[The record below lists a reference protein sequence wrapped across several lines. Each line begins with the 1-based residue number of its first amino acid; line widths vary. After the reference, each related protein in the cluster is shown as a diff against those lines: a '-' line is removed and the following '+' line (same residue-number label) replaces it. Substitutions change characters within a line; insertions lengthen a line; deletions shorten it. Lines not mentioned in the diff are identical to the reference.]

1 MIPLILVISGM
12 LVYEMKPPATYSG
25 PGQGLVRIPA
35 VKAHTPFFVFD
46 PGDFDP
52 IPPAKSLADT
62 TIADLV
68 TLPDGTQ
75 RARIDLTDKRLEIG
89 SGAGMK
95 AKWKGNP
102 NAPVFDETAPDTL
115 DWVPSF
121 FELMSGV
128 AQPLKADA
136 DFSSVV
142 TIGLGDLTSAGQPKD
157 ARGKIIPLKFLKIS
171 GTNCAISPHG
181 LARFLR
187 LDADGTNLIL
197 LLKDKTGT
205 TTLAAGTVVAAPRGP
220 VAMSI
225 TNFPSK
231 LTLPPSTTRLD
242 HLEMLFQAAI
252 KNPPTSDKICLPSPP
267 PPGTVTGSSAFCPP
281 MRP

>member
-1 MIPLILVISGM
+1 MIPLILIISGM
-12 LVYEMKPPATYSG
+12 LVYEMNPPAKYSG
-25 PGQGLVRIPA
+25 PGQGLIRIPA
-35 VKAHTPFFVFD
+35 VTAHTPFFVFD
-46 PGDFDP
+46 PGDFEP
-52 IPPAKSLADT
+52 YQTFLPLADST
-62 TIADLV
+62 VADLE

-89 SGAGMK
+89 SGTSMT

-102 NAPVFDETAPDTL
+102 TAPVYDDTAPDTL

-121 FELMSGV
+121 FEMVSGV

-136 DFSSVV
+136 GFSSVV
-142 TIGLGDLTSAGQPKD
+142 SIGLGNLTSAGQPRD
-157 ARGKIIPLKFLKIS
+157 AQGKIIPLKFLDKS
-171 GTNCAISPHG
+171 GVDCSISPHG
-181 LARFLR
+181 LAHFLR
-187 LDADGTNLIL
+187 LDADGTGLII

-205 TTLAAGTVVAAPRGP
+205 TTLAAGKVVAAPRGP

-231 LTLPPSTTRLD
+231 LAIPPPSPRLD

-281 MRP
+281 VRP

>member
-1 MIPLILVISGM
+1 MIPLILIISGM
-12 LVYEMKPPATYSG
+12 LVYEMNPSASYRG

-35 VKAHTPFFVFD
+35 VAAHTPFFVFD
-46 PGDFDP
+46 PEDFDP
-52 IPPAKSLADT
+52 ISTNKKLGDA

-89 SGAGMK
+89 SGTSMT

-102 NAPVFDETAPDTL
+102 NAPVYDETAPDTL

-121 FELMSGV
+121 FELMLGV

-136 DFSSVV
+136 DFRSVV
-142 TIGLGDLTSAGQPKD
+142 SIGLGELTSAGQPKN
-157 ARGKIIPLKFLKIS
+157 AQGKIVPLKFLKNSGASCASIS
-171 GTNCAISPHG
+171 DHG

-187 LDADGTNLIL
+187 LDADGTGLIL
-197 LLKDKTGT
+197 LLKDKSGT
-205 TTLAAGTVVAAPRGP
+205 ILAAGKVVSAPRGP
-220 VAMSI
+220 IAMSI

-231 LTLPPSTTRLD
+231 LTLPSSTTRLD

-267 PPGTVTGSSAFCPP
+267 PQGTVTGSSAFCPP
-281 MRP
+281 VRP